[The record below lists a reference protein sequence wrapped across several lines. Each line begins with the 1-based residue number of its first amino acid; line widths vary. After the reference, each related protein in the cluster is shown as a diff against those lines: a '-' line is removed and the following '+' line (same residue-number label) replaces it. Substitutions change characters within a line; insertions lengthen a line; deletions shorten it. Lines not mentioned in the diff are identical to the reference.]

1 MPIIL
6 LIDAKELVGMT
17 VLDGNFDKLIVEESI
32 IELLT
37 SVCTIILLVDIK
49 LVSPVETTTSLLEG
63 NELPIL
69 LLLKINGGSVLL
81 GNVPVI
87 LSEFNE
93 KPM

>member
-6 LIDAKELVGMT
+6 LIDAKELVGMM
-17 VLDGNFDKLIVEESI
+17 VLDGNFDKLIVEEFV

-49 LVSPVETTTSLLEG
+49 L
-63 NELPIL
+63 L

>member
-6 LIDAKELVGMT
+6 LIDAKELVGMM
-17 VLDGNFDKLIVEESI
+17 VLDGNFDKLIVEEFI

-63 NELPIL
+63 NEL
-69 LLLKINGGSVLL
+69 LLKINGGSVLL

-93 KPM
+93 TPM